1 MNIVSNIYDNTFYVE
16 VNIKNNMQTTLQYN
30 SKDHQVIKL
39 TNLTIAAKSA
49 YSSNQKVSIQSDS
62 VPNIILYQS

>member
-16 VNIKNNMQTTLQYN
+16 VKIKNSMQTTLQYN
-30 SKDHQVIKL
+30 SQHQVVQL
-39 TNLTIAAKSA
+39 TNLTLAAKSA